1 MDPFDLLIGHS
12 QNILRSKL
20 HKGGLNYKPIT
31 SNNMTS
37 FMIWNLSLKN
47 DRKNF
52 LRCFVNVDRD
62 EDEERKFSSRFSFHV
77 GAGGAK
83 TFVRKTNVRI
93 GRTEKV
99 GILADLSL

>member
-1 MDPFDLLIGHS
+1 
-12 QNILRSKL
+12 
-20 HKGGLNYKPIT
+20 
-31 SNNMTS
+31 MTS
-37 FMIWNLSLKN
+37 FMIWSLSLKN

-52 LRCFVNVDRD
+52 LRCFVNVHRD

-83 TFVRKTNVRI
+83 TFVRKTIVRI
-93 GRTEKV
+93 GRTENN